1 MRVSPDGGRSW
12 DDRGEVGGLPS
23 EVAVGRQ
30 NEVLA
35 AVVGGKI
42 RRTRDGGKTWSTV
55 TTLH

>member
-1 MRVSPDGGRSW
+1 V
-12 DDRGEVGGLPS
+12 
-23 EVAVGRQ
+23 
-30 NEVLA
+30 